1 MKAGTYDFS
10 MQVGEPLFRRI
21 AELAPDLVATEC
33 STCRMQIIQATGLQ
47 TVHPVTLLA
56 EAYGV

>member
-1 MKAGTYDFS
+1 
-10 MQVGEPLFRRI
+10 
-21 AELAPDLVATEC
+21 LVATEC

-47 TVHPVTLLA
+47 TVHPVMLLA